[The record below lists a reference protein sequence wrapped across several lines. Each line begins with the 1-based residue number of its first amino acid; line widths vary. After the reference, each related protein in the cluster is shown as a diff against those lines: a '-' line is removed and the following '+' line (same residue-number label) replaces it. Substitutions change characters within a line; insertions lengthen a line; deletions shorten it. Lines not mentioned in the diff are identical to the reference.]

1 VSKLQPVRGTHDIL
15 PDEFPRFA
23 HVWNTAREVARL
35 YGYAEMATPI
45 FEFTEL
51 FARGMG
57 ETSDVVS
64 KEMYSFTDRGDEG
77 LTLRPEYT
85 AGICRAFISNGMT
98 QQVPLKVFAHGPM
111 FRYERPQKGRQR
123 QFHQI
128 DVEVLGA
135 PEPECDVEVIALAA
149 DILQRLGILERCT
162 LNLNSLGDPES
173 RAIYRGVL
181 IDYYSGH
188 KANLSEDSLRRLERN
203 PMRILDSKDEGD
215 KAVNVDAPSLADYLN
230 AASRDFFAA
239 VRAGLEA
246 SGIDCVVDPTLV
258 RGLDYYTHTAFE
270 FVTTHLGAQG
280 TVIGGGRYDG
290 LIEALGG
297 PPTAG
302 IGWAGGIERLAMLC
316 NDPPKP
322 ERPVAIVPMGE
333 AAERRALALAREL
346 RDADVPVEL
355 AYRGNMKRRLQR
367 ANKLNASHA
376 LILGDAELGK
386 GVVALK
392 NFDDGTQREV
402 AFDDIVEEL
411 TIDAMGELG
420 DLMGIDD
427 LDDEEEDKR

>member
-1 VSKLQPVRGTHDIL
+1 
-15 PDEFPRFA
+15 
-23 HVWNTAREVARL
+23 
-35 YGYAEMATPI
+35 
-45 FEFTEL
+45 
-51 FARGMG
+51 
-57 ETSDVVS
+57 
-64 KEMYSFTDRGDEG
+64 
-77 LTLRPEYT
+77 
-85 AGICRAFISNGMT
+85 
-98 QQVPLKVFAHGPM
+98 
-111 FRYERPQKGRQR
+111 
-123 QFHQI
+123 
-128 DVEVLGA
+128 
-135 PEPECDVEVIALAA
+135 
-149 DILQRLGILERCT
+149 
-162 LNLNSLGDPES
+162 
-173 RAIYRGVL
+173 VL
-181 IDYYSGH
+181 IDYYSAH
-188 KANLSEDSLRRLERN
+188 KGKLSEDSLRRLERN

-215 KAVNVDAPSLADYLN
+215 KAVNVNAPSLADYLN
-230 AASRDFFAA
+230 ATSRDFFAA

-302 IGWAGGIERLAMLC
+302 IGWAGGIERLVMLA
-316 NDPPKP
+316 NEPLKP

-346 RDADVPVEL
+346 RGSDVPVEL

-367 ANKLNASHA
+367 ANKVNASHA
-376 LILGDAELGK
+376 LIIGDAELQK

-411 TIDAMGELG
+411 TVDAMGELE
-420 DLMGIDD
+420 DLLNLDGA
-427 LDDEEEDKR
+427 DDEKDKR